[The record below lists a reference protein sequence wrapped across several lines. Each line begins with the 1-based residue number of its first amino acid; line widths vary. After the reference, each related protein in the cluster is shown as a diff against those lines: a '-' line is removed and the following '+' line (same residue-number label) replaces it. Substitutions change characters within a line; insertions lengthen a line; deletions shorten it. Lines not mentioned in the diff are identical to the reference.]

1 MANSFSASVAVA
13 ERENGLNVKR
23 STSPDIPRAAC
34 TSASVMLDSTI
45 RVEAME
51 TTEAVAGADNVIP
64 DKTVPDDVSTVL
76 ESVIATMLALSFPA
90 APVRL

>member
-1 MANSFSASVAVA
+1 
-13 ERENGLNVKR
+13 
-23 STSPDIPRAAC
+23 
-34 TSASVMLDSTI
+34 MLDSTI